1 MKVGHVY
8 QAVPRLTP
16 VTAVSSSYQTSAAK
30 NSGTKTAFLR
40 AVDAQE
46 EENSIFDRRSVRFF
60 CKQFMEASAFQSGG
74 GKKKKPDGKRVDW
87 IPAHSRA
94 VIPSKPA

>member
-30 NSGTKTAFLR
+30 NSGTKTTFLC
-40 AVDAQE
+40 AANAQE
-46 EENSIFDRRSVRFF
+46 EESSIFDRRSVRFS

-74 GKKKKPDGKRVDW
+74 KKSMMEEEWTGFQPTAAR
-87 IPAHSRA
+87 
-94 VIPSKPA
+94 